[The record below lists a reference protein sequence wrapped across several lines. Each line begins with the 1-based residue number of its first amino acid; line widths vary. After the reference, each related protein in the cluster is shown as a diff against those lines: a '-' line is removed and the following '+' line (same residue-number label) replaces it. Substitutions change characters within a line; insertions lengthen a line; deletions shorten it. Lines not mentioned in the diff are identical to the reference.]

1 MEFQYGLR
9 SKSGKWY
16 LAITIHQFHINP
28 TKLCRIAKFLFEKI
42 KKVRSNNL
50 TSTGYGKMNVYDALM
65 KFYGV

>member
-1 MEFQYGLR
+1 M
-9 SKSGKWY
+9 
-16 LAITIHQFHINP
+16 
-28 TKLCRIAKFLFEKI
+28 AKFLFKKN